1 VAFVFR
7 MIDPCLQD
15 FPTHYQGLFQAVLGF
30 WISWR
35 KTRDA
40 KKLVAFKYHKF
51 RIGSLVCDLFFFPQ
65 TTITS
70 INSKQLG
77 VFVVDLPKVVGT
89 FEKESNKKLSPH
101 GGALKKGDEFYGIE
115 SIKESHLM
123 ATNKSKLRGEFKTRK
138 LYRKGPT
145 ETTYPFF

>member
-1 VAFVFR
+1 MSSGFPHSLPRVVPSRFGFLDFLEKNPR
-7 MIDPCLQD
+7 CKKIGCLQIPQVSNW
-15 FPTHYQGLFQAVLGF
+15 FIGLRPV
-30 WISWR
+30 
-35 KTRDA
+35 
-40 KKLVAFKYHKF
+40 
-51 RIGSLVCDLFFFPQ
+51 FFPQ
-65 TTITS
+65 TAITS

-101 GGALKKGDEFYGIE
+101 GGALKKSDEFYGIE

-138 LYRKGPT
+138 LYQKGPT